1 MNPIDYENAFLNA
14 QQTSVSGLCGRIIRG
29 TNDKDFLSLT
39 DDPNRKLV
47 MLMGPDGLESILGK
61 NGYESLVEIGYE
73 SAYIEHKVV
82 IEGNKFKLVVF
93 KEGKNANIATWD
105 NVIEIVSGVYTS
117 VANKLFSQKE
127 ALKTI
132 SFERIEK
139 YAGFKFNEV
148 DKIGVSDSRFMN
160 LERFEKSTGSLDETR
175 AFLYFTV
182 HLRELFSG
190 DGYTYTFDGKKGL
203 MEYIVPNMHISD
215 LDSSLVI
222 DMEIEIPN
230 QNKVVNMS
238 KSNELSIPSIYDAST
253 VEQIRRIDYN
263 GIASVAREWAKD
275 NNIKPAASDKVRIA
289 VLGIDMQNT
298 FCTPGGELFVQGAV
312 EDTKRF
318 VEFIYRNMNVVS
330 KLAMTLDTHT
340 AEQIFHEEFFV
351 NDNGEHPAP
360 MTMISVNDIEN
371 GVWKVNPSVAA
382 NIANGN
388 YIAVQNHII
397 HYAKEL
403 KSKGRYDLIIW
414 PYHAILGGVGHA
426 LVPAIEEVCFFF
438 DRARSSQ
445 TKFEVK
451 GGNPLTE
458 NYSVF
463 GAEVLTTTGGKPIAQ
478 KNTSFIK
485 LLLDYDY
492 VIIGGQAKSHCV
504 AWTIEDLLTEI
515 QARDPKLAKKVY
527 LLEDCTS
534 PVVVPGIVDYTNDA
548 NEAFKKFEKA
558 GMNIVKSTDSIANW
572 PGIVLA

>member
-1 MNPIDYENAFLNA
+1 MNTSDYKNAFLNA
-14 QQTSVSGLCGRIIRG
+14 QKKSVSGLCGRIIRG
-29 TNDKDFLSLT
+29 VKESDFLTLT

-47 MLMGPDGLESILGK
+47 MLMGADGLESILGK

-73 SAYIEHKVV
+73 KDYIRHKVEV
-82 IEGNKFKLVVF
+82 ENNKFKVIVF
-93 KEGKNANIATWD
+93 KEGRDAKLANWD
-105 NVIEIVSGVYTS
+105 NVIEIVSRVYPSIAKMLYMRKEELKNTS
-117 VANKLFSQKE
+117 FAEIQSK
-127 ALKTI
+127 
-132 SFERIEK
+132 
-139 YAGFKFNEV
+139 AGFNFSEV
-148 DKIGVSDSRFMN
+148 DKMGSSDSRFMT
-160 LERFEKSTGSLDETR
+160 LERLELSSGMLSDVR
-175 AFLYFTV
+175 AFLYFSV

-190 DGYTYTFDGKKGL
+190 DGYTYTFEGKKGL
-203 MEYIVPNMHISD
+203 MEYIVPNMLISD
-215 LDSSLVI
+215 LDSSVVI
-222 DMEIEIPN
+222 DLEIQISK
-230 QNKVVNMS
+230 QKKVTQMS
-238 KSNELSIPSIYDAST
+238 KKQLQIPTIYDAST
-253 VEQIRRIDYN
+253 VEQIRCVRYN
-263 GIASVAREWAKD
+263 EVASIARQWAKD
-275 NNIKPAASDKVRIA
+275 NGIKPAASDKVKVA

-318 VEFIYRNMNVVS
+318 AEFIYRNMNYIS

-351 NDNGEHPAP
+351 NDKGEHPAP
-360 MTMISVNDIEN
+360 MTTISITDIEN
-371 GVWKVNPSVAA
+371 GIWRVSPSVAA

-388 YIAVQNHII
+388 YIAVQNHVI
-397 HYAKEL
+397 HYVKEL
-403 KSKGRYDLIIW
+403 KNKGRYDLIIW

-426 LVPAIEEVCFFF
+426 LVPAIEEACFFF

-463 GAEVLTTTGGKPIAQ
+463 GAEVLTTTNGKPIAQ

-558 GMNIVKSTDSIANW
+558 GMHIVKSTDSIESW
-572 PGIVLA
+572 PGIMLD